1 MLYTIRVEPLEKK
14 FNKTP
19 WVFIFSFAPSL
30 YELRKF
36 RGTNAPT
43 IVPTSL
49 RTPGMNPDNGACSPS
64 LARLS
69 GYH

>member
-1 MLYTIRVEPLEKK
+1 MGMRFQPLGKK

-19 WVFIFSFAPSL
+19 CVFIFSIAPSL
-30 YELRKF
+30 HELRKF

-49 RTPGMNPDNGACSPS
+49 RTQGMNPDNGTCSPS